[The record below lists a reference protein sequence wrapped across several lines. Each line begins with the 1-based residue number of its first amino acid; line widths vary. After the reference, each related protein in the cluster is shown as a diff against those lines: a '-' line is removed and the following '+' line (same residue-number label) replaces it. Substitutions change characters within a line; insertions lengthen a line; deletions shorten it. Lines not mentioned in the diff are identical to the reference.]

1 MSLKETFIDANKLF
15 LFGIIFSTILTTI
28 ILIDLYIFKLIM
40 TISKWYAVLLLIFF
54 YVLVMGSMFIIEKFY
69 TEDETM

>member
-1 MSLKETFIDANKLF
+1 MSFKETFIDANKLF